1 MKTAPFPGCCTASIL
16 YDFSTFHTKSNILH
30 VLNIAKKDG
39 LAMVVISLT
48 DKQTNSYE
56 LCKSIGF
63 RFTRAAS
70 KRNHPNTKLRLGWF
84 LLEDLK

>member
-1 MKTAPFPGCCTASIL
+1 MKTSSFPGCCTAR
-16 YDFSTFHTKSNILH
+16 ILH
-30 VLNIAKKDG
+30 KFNKFNTKDKILQVLNIAKNDG

-70 KRNHPNTKLRLGWF
+70 KGNHPNTKLRLGWF